1 MKQLQQF
8 LTITAV
14 ILASGGALLFSY
26 TGYSYLF
33 GENKML
39 VDGLLLGGLVSAFG
53 AAVLS
58 FLR

>member
-1 MKQLQQF
+1 MRQLQGI
-8 LTITAV
+8 LTVLAV
-14 ILASGGALLFSY
+14 LLASGGAMLFSY

-33 GENKML
+33 GENKVL
-39 VDGLLLGGLVSAFG
+39 IDSLLLGGLGSAFG